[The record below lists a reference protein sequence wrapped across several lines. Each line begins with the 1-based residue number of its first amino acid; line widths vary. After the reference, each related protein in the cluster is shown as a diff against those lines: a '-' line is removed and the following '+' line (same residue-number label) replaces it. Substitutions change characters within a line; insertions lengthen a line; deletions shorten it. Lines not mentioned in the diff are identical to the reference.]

1 MVAGAEPSVREAV
14 LRQLELLASL
24 ELQAKYERDVPAAD
38 VPAELV
44 CGWFD
49 DLDLP
54 ASASSVFVG
63 KDLESVR
70 AFSDSFEKARKDTQG
85 LSLSELHS
93 NPKWLKVAENARIL
107 LQQLCVAG

>member
-1 MVAGAEPSVREAV
+1 MAAEQGVREAV
-14 LRQLELLASL
+14 LSQLKLLASL
-24 ELQAKYERDVPAAD
+24 ALQAKYERDAPAAD

-54 ASASSVFVG
+54 ASASSLFVG
-63 KDLESVR
+63 KDLEAVR
-70 AFSDSFEKARKDTQG
+70 AFSDSFETALKDLQG

-93 NPKWLKVAENARIL
+93 NPAWLNVAENARSL
-107 LQQLCVAG
+107 LQHLGGAG

>member
-1 MVAGAEPSVREAV
+1 MAAEPGVRDAV
-14 LRQLELLASL
+14 LSQLELLASL

-54 ASASSVFVG
+54 ASASGVFAG
-63 KDLESVR
+63 KDLESVH
-70 AFSDSFEKARKDTQG
+70 AFSKSFEKTLKDVEG
-85 LSLSELHS
+85 LSLLELHA
-93 NPKWLKVAENARIL
+93 NPAWLKVAENARLL
-107 LQQLCVAG
+107 LQQLRGAG

>member
-1 MVAGAEPSVREAV
+1 MVVRAEPSVREAV
-14 LRQLELLASL
+14 LIQLELLASL

-54 ASASSVFVG
+54 ASASSIFVG

-70 AFSDSFEKARKDTQG
+70 AFSDSFEKVVKDTEG
-85 LSLSELHS
+85 LSLSDLHS
-93 NPKWLKVAENARIL
+93 NPKWLKLVENARML
-107 LQQLCVAG
+107 LQHLRVAG